1 MFEQNIL
8 LRAYDDPPTIE
19 DIEVVARRV
28 LTKMGIPERLDE
40 FIKAECP
47 DGDDH
52 FRIEAIVHSVMSIED
67 DIPIDVATD
76 MIQIALNNDVREEL
90 AHVLADWILVRV
102 IQSNVDLSEDL
113 IDRYVH
119 VGKWYS

>member
-8 LRAYDDPPTIE
+8 LRAYDEPPVIE

-28 LTKMGIPERLDE
+28 FEKMGIPERLDE

-52 FRIEAIVHSVMSIED
+52 FRTEAIAHSVMSIED
-67 DIPIDVATD
+67 DISIDVATD
-76 MIQIALNNDVREEL
+76 MMQIALNNDVHEEL
-90 AHVLADWILVRV
+90 AHVFADWILIRV
-102 IQSNVDLSEDL
+102 IKSNVDLSEYL